1 MPEKR
6 KSNQVDDEEH
16 QHYINTD
23 LLIIEVE
30 VRPILYT
37 GDCSD
42 LNDKD
47 IRKAWTEVA
56 NNVNVTSKSRIL
68 QSY

>member
-1 MPEKR
+1 MSEKR
-6 KSNQVDDEEH
+6 KSNAVDDDE
-16 QHYINTD
+16 HYINTD

-30 VRPILYT
+30 VRPILYSVP
-37 GDCSD
+37 DCSD

-56 NNVNVTSKSRIL
+56 SNVNVTSKSNSLRL
-68 QSY
+68 R